1 MPHRPNGSQD
11 FRWNRTVDTVRS
23 PRIIIHHGPRKPMLA
38 DPPAQPRRLADPQ
51 TLARIA
57 RLELRARAVVE
68 GIISG
73 MHKSPHRGYSVEFA
87 QHRDYTP
94 GDEIRHID
102 WKVYARSDR
111 YYVKQF
117 EEETNLKAYLVL
129 DASHSMNYRS
139 SALSK
144 LDYGAIIAAA
154 LSSLLLRQRDSV
166 GLALFNAGIRSFLP
180 AAGTPSH
187 LREVLRQLE
196 TMHTEPKTSVSATF
210 HDLAERIKRR
220 SLIIVLS
227 DLFDDPQEVMRGLQH
242 FRHRKHE
249 VIVFH
254 LLDRD
259 ELTFPFKES
268 MVFEGMEEEGLLPA
282 EPNALRREY
291 LRLFESYVA
300 ALKRGCREMQMD
312 YVQMPT
318 DQPVDTALAHYLSN
332 RMKA

>member
-1 MPHRPNGSQD
+1 M
-11 FRWNRTVDTVRS
+11 DTITT
-23 PRIIIHHGPRKPMLA
+23 PT
-38 DPPAQPRRLADPQ
+38 RRLADPQ

-57 RLELRARAVVE
+57 KLELRARLVVE

-73 MHKSPHRGYSVEFA
+73 MHKSPHHGYSVEFA

-102 WKVYARSDR
+102 WKVYGRSDR
-111 YYVKQF
+111 YYIKQY

-129 DASHSMNYRS
+129 DTSNSMNYKS
-139 SALSK
+139 GPLSK
-144 LDYGAIIAAA
+144 LEYGATIAAA
-154 LSSLLLRQRDSV
+154 LASLLLQQRDSI
-166 GLALFNAGIRSFLP
+166 GLALFNEGIRNFLP
-180 AAGTPSH
+180 AAGTAPH

-196 TMHTEPKTSVSATF
+196 QAGTAPKTSISHTF

-227 DLFDDPQEVMRGLQH
+227 DLFDDPQQIMNGLQH

-254 LLDRD
+254 IVDRE
-259 ELTFPFKES
+259 ELTFPFRES
-268 MVFEGMEEEGLLPA
+268 VVFEGMEEEGLLPA

-291 LRLFESYVA
+291 LHLFESFVT
-300 ALKRGCREMQMD
+300 ALKRGCREMSMD

-318 DQPVDTALAHYLSN
+318 DQPVDAALAQYLSN
-332 RMKA
+332 RMKS